1 METIDVILKANGGGT
16 RSGAASAKA
25 IHNTTGMRLRE
36 YPLTLDNDLDLR
48 RAFAWS

>member
-1 METIDVILKANGGGT
+1 METIDVILNANGRGI
-16 RSGAASAKA
+16 RPGAANAKA
-25 IHNTTGMRLRE
+25 IHNTTGMPLRE